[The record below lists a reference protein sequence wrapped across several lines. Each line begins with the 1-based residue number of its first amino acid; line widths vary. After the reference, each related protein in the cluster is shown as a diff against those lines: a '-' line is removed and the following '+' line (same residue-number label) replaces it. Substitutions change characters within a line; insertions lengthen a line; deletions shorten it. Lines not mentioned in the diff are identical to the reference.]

1 MATALMSLPFKSSSS
16 TFLSFFS
23 LSTWSSCFWTYPAWR
38 TVNYSAGN
46 GFASW
51 HLLYADNLSGNSRMP
66 KKTIP
71 KILKDLT
78 WQKWVGDHIAK
89 AKCLCCGINDIK
101 MNSFHCG
108 HVISEADGGPTTVE
122 NLRPIC
128 ATCNLSMRTQNMV
141 KFKENH
147 GLGTIGAGQQTA
159 LHAQAA
165 QVSINEHRIQ
175 ASTMIGSTSVSL
187 SVPIKTVFQGIK
199 SLF

>member
-1 MATALMSLPFKSSSS
+1 MASALMSLPFKGSSS
-16 TFLSFFS
+16 TFLSFFP
-23 LSTWSSCFWTYPAWR
+23 LTWSSCFWTYPAWR

-66 KKTIP
+66 RQKKTIP

-78 WQKWVGDHIAK
+78 WQTWVGDHISK
-89 AKCLCCGINDIK
+89 TKCLCCGINDIK

-128 ATCNLSMRTQNMV
+128 ATCNLSMRTQNME
-141 KFKENH
+141 KFKGEY
-147 GLGTIGAGQQTA
+147 GLGTIQSGSS
-159 LHAQAA
+159 L
-165 QVSINEHRIQ
+165 RIEDGHIR
-175 ASTMIGSTSVSL
+175 ASTRLGSTDLSI
-187 SVPIKTVFQGIK
+187 SVPISTVVQMVKTFVTT
-199 SLF
+199 